1 MIAADSINRMEAALS
16 DLRFSL
22 APIGEID
29 DLASQWRA
37 LEERSNASFFQSW
50 SWIGTWLTTLPAGI
64 TPLVARC
71 ENAGD
76 LVALGIIVPSRSR
89 PQFLRYSRRL
99 FLNET
104 GVADLDV
111 LFIEHNGWLADH
123 RHDEAITRFVV
134 HSLAATRGLGD
145 EIILGGVDERALAIT
160 TPRGYIR
167 RIANS
172 LPAFSL
178 DLTGDGIA
186 DLARFGRN
194 TRYQIRRARRDYG
207 ALGPITITVPRNAIE
222 AQAFLGE
229 LKALHQ
235 FYWEGRGRPG
245 AFTRPYFE
253 QFHRHLIATCW
264 ERGEVELLRV
274 RAGDRTVGLL
284 YNFIHRGKVYA
295 YQSGFD
301 YALLPRGHPGL
312 LCHWLAIERHRAGGQ
327 RVYDF
332 LAGDNRLKRSL
343 SSTTTQLHWV
353 ILKRTALSACRERWL
368 APVIVRLRS
377 WAPRQDM
384 PREVL
389 CDD

>member
-1 MIAADSINRMEAALS
+1 MMAPDF
-16 DLRFSL
+16 RFSVN
-22 APIGEID
+22 PIGNID
-29 DLASQWRA
+29 ELALQWRT

-50 SWIGTWLTTLPAGI
+50 SWIGTWLKTLPTGI
-64 TPLVARC
+64 APLVARC
-71 ENAGD
+71 ESPD
-76 LVALGIIVPSRSR
+76 KLVALGIVVPARSR
-89 PQFLRYSRRL
+89 AQFMRHSRRL

-111 LFIEHNGWLADH
+111 LFIEYNGWLADQQH
-123 RHDEAITRFVV
+123 GEAIASFAVQ
-134 HSLAATRGLGD
+134 SLAATRGLGD
-145 EIILGGVDERALAIT
+145 EIILGGVDAQSLAIAI
-160 TPRGYIR
+160 PPGYVR
-167 RIANS
+167 RIENT

-178 DLTGDGIA
+178 DLAGDGIA
-186 DLARFGRN
+186 NLARFGKN
-194 TRYQIRRARRDYG
+194 TRYQIRRALRHYG
-207 ALGPITITVPRNAIE
+207 ALGPIETTVPRDQIE

-235 FYWEGRGRPG
+235 SYWKDRGRPG

-284 YNFIHRGKVYA
+284 YNFIHRDKVYA

-312 LCHWLAIERHRAGGQ
+312 LCHWLAIERHRSGGR

-353 ILKRTALSACRERWL
+353 VLKRTAFSAYGERWL
-368 APVIVRLRS
+368 APLMLRLRS
-377 WAPRQDM
+377 LGPQRDTSL
-384 PREVL
+384 EVL